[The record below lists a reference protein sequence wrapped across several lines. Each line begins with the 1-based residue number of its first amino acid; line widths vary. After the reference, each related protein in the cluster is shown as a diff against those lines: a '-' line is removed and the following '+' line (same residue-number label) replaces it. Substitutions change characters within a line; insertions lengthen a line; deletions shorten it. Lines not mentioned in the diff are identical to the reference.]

1 MEIVVDFLL
10 EYWVW
15 FVVVIVILLITV
27 VGFLVDT
34 KKKKKL
40 RSYFRI
46 TIKKNAH
53 FALL

>member
-34 KKKKKL
+34 KNKKKL
-40 RSYFRI
+40 RYSV
-46 TIKKNAH
+46 NNN
-53 FALL
+53 

>member
-1 MEIVVDFLL
+1 MKIVVDFLL

-34 KKKKKL
+34 KKK
-40 RSYFRI
+40 I
-46 TIKKNAH
+46 EID
-53 FALL
+53 

>member
-34 KKKKKL
+34 KK
-40 RSYFRI
+40 
-46 TIKKNAH
+46 
-53 FALL
+53 

>member
-1 MEIVVDFLL
+1 MKIVVDFLL

-34 KKKKKL
+34 KEKE
-40 RSYFRI
+40 
-46 TIKKNAH
+46 T
-53 FALL
+53 